1 MLASASAL
9 APADAASPASLTS
22 GDVLSATVAGLLAI
36 NVAAEIAAARP
47 DVQGPGT
54 FGRALID
61 ELSRLS
67 IDDVLQRMAVEPC

>member
-9 APADAASPASLTS
+9 APVDSSSPASLTS
-22 GDVLSATVAGLLAI
+22 GDMLSATVAGLLAI
-36 NVAAEIAAARP
+36 NIAAEIAAARP

-61 ELSRLS
+61 EVARLK
-67 IDDVLQRMAVEPC
+67 IEDVLERMVVEAC

>member
-9 APADAASPASLTS
+9 AHGEPDSPVALTF
-22 GDVLSATVAGLLAI
+22 GDMLTATIAGLLAI
-36 NVAAEIAAARP
+36 NVAAELAAARP

-61 ELSRLS
+61 EVARLS
-67 IDDVLQRMAVEPC
+67 IDTILQRMQIELS